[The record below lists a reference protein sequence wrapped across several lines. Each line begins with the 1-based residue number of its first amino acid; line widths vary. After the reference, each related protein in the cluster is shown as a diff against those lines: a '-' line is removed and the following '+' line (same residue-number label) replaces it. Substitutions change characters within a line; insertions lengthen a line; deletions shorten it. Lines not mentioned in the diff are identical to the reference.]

1 MRRPI
6 ATVLVALM
14 LLLAGCAGGV
24 DSGTTGPSGE
34 TTAAESGSTSGS
46 TGTVNM
52 YVSDERNAIDQFEHL
67 NVTIT
72 RVGFQKADAD
82 DEDDEESESESDEN
96 ESEIEA
102 DDDVEI
108 EANTTVNGSVD
119 ANTTGVN
126 ATADADVEAN
136 ASGEFDESDGWE
148 EYEVDSK
155 TVDLTKLQGAN
166 ASALSSID
174 VEEGNYSKVF
184 VYVSDINGTLENG
197 EQVNVKLPSQKLQLN
212 KGFTIGANE
221 SVDFV
226 YDITVFE
233 AGNSGK
239 YILKPVAS
247 ESGTSDEVEIDV
259 VDDEDDER
267 DDDAE
272 DAGNE
277 ADDAA
282 EDADDAAEEAANG
295 LNASFVS
302 EVTAGSNATISVT
315 QNGSAVA
322 NATVEV
328 DGEVV
333 GETDENGELTFS
345 VPEGSEEIEVTVTSG
360 DSEVE
365 LEQTLTAT
373 VEAGANAGNG
383 NGNGNNGL
391 TTLFG

>member
-1 MRRPI
+1 
-6 ATVLVALM
+6 M

-72 RVGFQKADAD
+72 KVGFQKADAD
-82 DEDDEESESESDEN
+82 GEDDEESESESEADSEN

-108 EANTTVNGSVD
+108 ETNATVNGSVD

-126 ATADADVEAN
+126 ATADAEAN

-247 ESGTSDEVEIDV
+247 ESGTSDEVEISV
-259 VDDEDDER
+259 VDDEDER

-272 DAGNE
+272 DAGDD

-282 EDADDAAEEAANG
+282 EDARDAADEAANG

-302 EVTAGSNATISVT
+302 DVTAGSNATISVT

-322 NATVEV
+322 DATVEV

-345 VPEGSEEIEVTVTSG
+345 VPEGSEEVDVTVTSG

-365 LEQTLTAT
+365 LEQTLTVTADG
-373 VEAGANAGNG
+373 GANAENG
-383 NGNGNNGL
+383 DDSNGL
-391 TTLFG
+391 TPLFG